1 MIGTYLQWG
10 TKREAIDLHDD
21 DEDMERW
28 QARQIGSSRTAST
41 WWSRGEF
48 SQLVHMQTISGN
60 EHRYHYLQSSNIIM
74 FVWVP
79 DDRFHMDSVTKIPLK
94 IENHLYIH
102 TENTNNNHW
111 YLKNPK
117 NTSDN
122 LYVLVDLTYVPKKGG
137 NQLLRGA
144 RNELEP
150 WGRSRIQQSWLR
162 RGLRTTSD
170 VLMKISDKDL
180 WRPGCVV
187 GYGEQPAAHDEEARA
202 RPFMQRLV
210 DGESRRR
217 RPAA

>member
-28 QARQIGSSRTAST
+28 QARQIGSRRTAST

-122 LYVLVDLTYVPKKGG
+122 LYVPVDLTYLKKVATSYFVGRGTSLSLEDGVAYNNRGCDEACGRPVACSWRLATKICGG
-137 NQLLRGA
+137 LAASSDMANNQQPTTKKLGHV
-144 RNELEP
+144 
-150 WGRSRIQQSWLR
+150 RSCN
-162 RGLRTTSD
+162 GLST
-170 VLMKISDKDL
+170 
-180 WRPGCVV
+180 
-187 GYGEQPAAHDEEARA
+187 
-202 RPFMQRLV
+202 
-210 DGESRRR
+210 ESRRR
-217 RPAA
+217 RPAV